1 MIFFNF
7 YSFIQ
12 LIIVKNT
19 KFYICRHI
27 NIINMSGKKE
37 DLRVK
42 ITKQLLYDAMFD
54 LLRDNRF
61 ENIKVTDICD
71 KAEIH
76 RTTFYKHFDNKYE
89 LLEYCILKLSEG
101 FDEIL
106 GKYHYDN
113 LNEFYEIIRNGYV
126 TNIIEKDNLFIEILS
141 NNKNGILMEK
151 VYDVI
156 INRVTENLKN
166 NVSVD
171 KLKGIPPEFIA
182 QYYVAATFEVYRYW
196 LEHPDFCT
204 KEELIK
210 YLDVL
215 IFDSFD

>member
-1 MIFFNF
+1 
-7 YSFIQ
+7 
-12 LIIVKNT
+12 
-19 KFYICRHI
+19 
-27 NIINMSGKKE
+27 MSGKKE

-54 LLRDNRF
+54 LLRENRF
-61 ENIKVTDICD
+61 ETIKVTDICD

-106 GKYHYDN
+106 GKYDYDN

-156 INRVTENLKN
+156 IIRVTENLKN
-166 NVSVD
+166 NVSSD
-171 KLKGIPPEFIA
+171 KLKGIPPEVIA

-204 KEELIK
+204 KEELIE
-210 YLDVL
+210 YLDIL

>member
-1 MIFFNF
+1 
-7 YSFIQ
+7 
-12 LIIVKNT
+12 
-19 KFYICRHI
+19 
-27 NIINMSGKKE
+27 MSGKKE

-113 LNEFYEIIRNGYV
+113 
-126 TNIIEKDNLFIEILS
+126 IEKDNLFIEILS

-166 NVSVD
+166 NVSAD

>member
-1 MIFFNF
+1 
-7 YSFIQ
+7 
-12 LIIVKNT
+12 
-19 KFYICRHI
+19 
-27 NIINMSGKKE
+27 MSERKE

-61 ENIKVTDICD
+61 ENIKVTDICN

-106 GKYHYDN
+106 GQYHYDN
-113 LNEFYEIIRNGYV
+113 MNEFYAIIRNGYV
-126 TNIIEKDNLFIEILS
+126 TNIIEKDNLFIEVLS
-141 NNKNGILMEK
+141 NNKNGILMDE
-151 VYDVI
+151 VYDII
-156 INRVTENLKN
+156 INRVTENLISNMPKE
-166 NVSVD
+166 

-182 QYYVAATFEVYRYW
+182 QYYVAATFGVYRYW

-210 YLDVL
+210 YLDAL
-215 IFDSFD
+215 IYDSFD